1 MNCKIDQQIVEL
13 GDLSETSHMFSL
25 DARHELL
32 LLRTRLRNELFDAR
46 KEFEI
51 PSGDTVEAK
60 AEFWSLSLTDVESFI
75 ESEPS
80 FLLRLRTIRKCRR
93 H

>member
-1 MNCKIDQQIVEL
+1 MERLVFYYNDMNCKIDQQIVEL

-32 LLRTRLRNELFDAR
+32 LLRTRLRNELFDAK

-51 PSGDTVEAK
+51 PPGDTVEAK
-60 AEFWSLSLTDVESFI
+60 SEF
-75 ESEPS
+75 
-80 FLLRLRTIRKCRR
+80 
-93 H
+93 